1 MTAVVLYMGLKKIK
15 PRIMKSL
22 SNSIKAGLLTAL
34 IIVSALIVTQG
45 AVTTAFASPYAGNPP
60 TPTNLTVYFHNL
72 STPVTVGG
80 APHLHIA
87 NTLNDTVAQ
96 YANSGDNIS
105 AVHYL
110 SLNFTLYPQLSGP
123 LQLNGTMFTY
133 LYMTQNGSA
142 PTSGHITM
150 SLYLDAP
157 NGTSQLVA
165 TGPATSTSVTYP
177 RTAPTLIRITGPT
190 VNMTVKTNFS
200 LSFVIVVNGG
210 TSQTYNAL
218 WGHVKNTYYY
228 SETVV
233 SASSYLEVSNMYAV
247 NSAGTQ
253 VYSLPSNATNKNITV
268 YANLTDPLG
277 AYDFYSW
284 PVDYTISNSTAT
296 VVRGFMTAVTV
307 FSVNSYYELYK
318 FEFNY
323 SGFALGIY
331 TITVNGTDN
340 TMHNYLASLGVIYG
354 RNAHGSL
361 QLSVGLPPVKA
372 VFTVQDTLGK
382 TLNGAVVRA
391 YYSASFIASNRTN
404 GTGVA
409 GLFLFGGN
417 YTVEVYWQQVN
428 VGAFAVAVN
437 NTSYAFTLKAKVY
450 SPTYIFEDQSGMP
463 LTDAFVYLTSPNGT
477 ALPLLVTS
485 SNGSYPLDE
494 MAGGNYSTVVYWHSS
509 LVFSGSIDFNANGNI
524 PVNVNAFSQ
533 TFKVVSASGTAVPTA
548 NVLVVNTTTGTDIG
562 FNTTNASGLASSV
575 IPYGSYSVF
584 VYWKGILVYQNRQV
598 LLNNPTAPAMVLN
611 ASIYT
616 VTVRAVTAAGQPLG
630 NVVVNIYSNETGT
643 ILSAVTSSSGYATFE
658 VAGGSYAVTASF
670 YTTYDLTPVS
680 QKLVQSLT
688 VTGATT
694 LTMKFTQ
701 VYPPVTATNLFYLI
715 IALVVIIVVA
725 IAAVAYIAKKSG
737 LFGKSIEKKK
747 EGQ

>member
-1 MTAVVLYMGLKKIK
+1 MTVPLYMDPGKIVA
-15 PRIMKSL
+15 RIMKSL
-22 SNSIKAGLLTAL
+22 STYLRAGLLAAM
-34 IIVSALIVTQG
+34 IIISAVIVSQD
-45 AVTTAFASPYAGNPP
+45 AVTTALASPYSGNPP

-105 AVHYL
+105 ATHYL

-165 TGPATSTSVTYP
+165 TGPATSTNVNYP
-177 RTAPTLIRITGPT
+177 GTAPTLIRITGPT

-200 LSFVIVVNGG
+200 LSFVIVVSGG
-210 TSQTYNAL
+210 TSQIYNAL
-218 WGHVKNTYYY
+218 WGNVKNTYYF
-228 SETVV
+228 SEAVI
-233 SASSYLEVSNMYAV
+233 SASSYLEVSSMYAV
-247 NSAGTQ
+247 NSAGAQ
-253 VYSLPSNATNKNITV
+253 VYSLTSNATNKTVTV
-268 YANLTDPLG
+268 YANVTDPLG

-284 PVDYTISNSTAT
+284 PVDYVIRNSTAT
-296 VVRGFMTAVTV
+296 VGSGVMTAVTV
-307 FSVNSYYELYK
+307 FSVNGYFVLYK

-340 TMHNYLASLGVIYG
+340 TMHNYLNSLGVIYG
-354 RNAHGSL
+354 RNAHGSM
-361 QLSVGLPPVKA
+361 QLSVGLPPVRA
-372 VFTVQDTLGK
+372 VFTVEDSLGK
-382 TLNGAVVRA
+382 ALTGAVVKA
-391 YYSASFIASNRTN
+391 YYSVSFIASNHTN

-417 YTVEVYWQQVN
+417 YTVDVYWQSVN
-428 VGAFAVAVN
+428 VGTFAVTVN
-437 NTSYAFTLKAKVY
+437 NTSYAFTLKSKVY

-463 LTDAFVYLTSPNGT
+463 LADAFVYLTSPNGT
-477 ALPLLVTS
+477 ALPLLITS
-485 SNGSYPLDE
+485 GSGSYPLID

-509 LVFSGSIDFNANGNI
+509 LVFSGFIDFNANGNI

-533 TFKVVSASGTAVPTA
+533 AFKVISASGTPVPTA
-548 NVLVVNTTTGTDIG
+548 NILIVNTTTGTDIG

-575 IPYGSYSVF
+575 IPYGSYSVL
-584 VYWKGILVYQNRQV
+584 VYWKGILVYQNSQV

-630 NVVVNIYSNETGT
+630 NVVVDIYSNETGT
-643 ILSAVTSSSGYATFE
+643 VLSAVTSGNGYATFE
-658 VAGGSYAVTASF
+658 VAGGNYAVTASF
-670 YTTYDLTPVS
+670 STTYDLTPVS
-680 QKLVQSLT
+680 QKLVQSLS
-688 VTGATT
+688 VSGATE

-701 VYPPVTATNLFYLI
+701 VYPPITATNLFYLI

-725 IAAVAYIAKKSG
+725 ITAIAYIAKKSN
-737 LFGKSIEKKK
+737 LFRKSEENKK